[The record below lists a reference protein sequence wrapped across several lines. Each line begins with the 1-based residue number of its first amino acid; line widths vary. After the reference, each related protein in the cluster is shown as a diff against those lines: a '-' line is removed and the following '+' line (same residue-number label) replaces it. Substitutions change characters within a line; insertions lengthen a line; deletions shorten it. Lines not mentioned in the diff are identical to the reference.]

1 MQQDKLYLWE
11 LKLVVCPKIQ
21 RFQVLNLLEIM
32 ISIKRVMEIYQFNT
46 KYVMNIKRKIRL
58 NVIGL
63 NKKIF

>member
-32 ISIKRVMEIYQFNT
+32 ISVKRVMEIYQFNT